1 MKLLKLPTILS
12 AILITLLIGYSCAP
26 VQEDHSMLLEAS
38 DSFVAIEKKSGRQ
51 IFCGIERYKAQTHKS
66 CGAELY
72 KNAASQY
79 CGAKTY
85 KARAHS
91 SCPGSTPAH
100 KFEDTN
106 HGDVNHCTDANQ
118 PGPCRPGYHTG
129 YKAKRGTCYIR
140 TRRELL
146 ESSYVSERTR
156 VCSKAAHN
164 ATCRKAE
171 FGIETYKTCRH
182 AKHGVE
188 QYKTC
193 RKPEFGPELF
203 KSCSYYLTA
212 AEIKQFV
219 SERKRVLEFM
229 GETLVN
235 SQGNF
240 YAHSNDMS
248 ATACTIKK
256 IDDDVVFDS
265 IAAELKLV
273 YVAKFGEEYSG
284 DKCLVDAIPVD
295 INAAS
300 CETDDQSRACK
311 SLRSYKGAKKWMDVT
326 LKDTNNLLNDIVAK
340 KDSSIKGLLTE
351 LKTQIDHL
359 MK

>member
-12 AILITLLIGYSCAP
+12 AILITLLIGYSRAP

-51 IFCGIERYKAQTHKS
+51 NFCGIERYKTQTHKL

-85 KARAHS
+85 KARAHP
-91 SCPGSTPAH
+91 SCPGSTPVDYYENSSH
-100 KFEDTN
+100 SSGC
-106 HGDVNHCTDANQ
+106 GDAGHLSS
-118 PGPCRPGYHTG
+118 CRSG
-129 YKAKRGTCYIR
+129 YKAGHKSEKGRCNVITPRGEGFEKDYIR
-140 TRRELL
+140 K
-146 ESSYVSERTR
+146 RTR
-156 VCSKAAHN
+156 TCTKPAHS

-188 QYKTC
+188 KYKTC